1 MKIIAL
7 AASALLLAAGGAVAG
22 SDHYGSNW
30 DYPQSRVDKSYTSSM
45 KQPNQNIRKKTPATV
60 YRPTTPNLGS
70 DRSHWGN
77 H

>member
-7 AASALLLAAGGAVAG
+7 AASALLAIAGSAIAG

-30 DYPQSRVDKSYTSSM
+30 DYPQSSVDKSHTSST
-45 KQPNQNIRKKTPATV
+45 KSNDGKREKIPGTV
-60 YRPTTPNLGS
+60 YRPTVPNDEYGQGL
-70 DRSHWGN
+70 WGN

>member
-7 AASALLLAAGGAVAG
+7 AASTLLVIAGSAIAG

-30 DYPQSRVDKSYTSSM
+30 DYPQSSTDKSHTSSI
-45 KQPNQNIRKKTPATV
+45 KPNDSVRDENSGTV
-60 YRPTTPNLGS
+60 YRPTVPNDEYGQGL
-70 DRSHWGN
+70 WGN